1 MTPPRGPALLLLAL
15 VTAAAAFNL
24 EVRVPVVKVGGE
36 YGDSFF
42 GYSVAGHRAVAG
54 PGGEAVVL
62 VGAPQDRNLQPG
74 TATSGALYRSVSC
87 EYFYTADK
95 YFFEILTK
103 LSNTLLLC
111 SCPLSSAT
119 SDCAQ
124 VVTDGK
130 RHNSAAGSRRS
141 YHGIYDGAIRDDE
154 LRAPISSEIKD
165 GQWLGVAVSSQGET
179 HRYLENLRKNNFKC
193 GKIFPTTF
201 KSTAVT
207 WT

>member
-1 MTPPRGPALLLLAL
+1 M
-15 VTAAAAFNL
+15 
-24 EVRVPVVKVGGE
+24 
-36 YGDSFF
+36 
-42 GYSVAGHRAVAG
+42 
-54 PGGEAVVL
+54 
-62 VGAPQDRNLQPG
+62 
-74 TATSGALYRSVSC
+74 
-87 EYFYTADK
+87 
-95 YFFEILTK
+95 
-103 LSNTLLLC
+103 LLLC

-179 HRYLENLRKNNFKC
+179 HRYLENLLKNNFKC
-193 GKIFPTTF
+193 GKIFSATF
-201 KSTAVT
+201 ESTVVT
-207 WT
+207 WTWYKIVMTHTACDQQKTEHC

>member
-95 YFFEILTK
+95 YFFEILIK
-103 LSNTLLLC
+103 LSDTA
-111 SCPLSSAT
+111 PLQLPAVLGHVGLRAGG
-119 SDCAQ
+119 DGRQAAQ
-124 VVTDGK
+124 LRGGLAAELP
-130 RHNSAAGSRRS
+130 RHLRRRHPRRRAAGAHQLRDQRRAVARR
-141 YHGIYDGAIRDDE
+141 G
-154 LRAPISSEIKD
+154 
-165 GQWLGVAVSSQGET
+165 GQLA
-179 HRYLENLRKNNFKC
+179 R
-193 GKIFPTTF
+193 
-201 KSTAVT
+201 
-207 WT
+207 